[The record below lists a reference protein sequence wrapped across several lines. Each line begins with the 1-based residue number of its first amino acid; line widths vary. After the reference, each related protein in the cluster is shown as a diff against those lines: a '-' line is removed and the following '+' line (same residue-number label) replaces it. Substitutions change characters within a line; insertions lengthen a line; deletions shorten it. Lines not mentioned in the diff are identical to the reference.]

1 MSTSVAFEPGVAI
14 IAGTRYAIR
23 DVGTHGEIQ
32 LGAEDGI
39 VLRPL
44 TYGERARI
52 VGRLAGAPN
61 TVDAV
66 GAAVLRAATTRPGSG
81 DQTVAEILALVL
93 AGANA
98 DAPPFATTLLTVAG
112 AAGWSLRDIDEADA
126 ETIDQLA
133 MQLGAVVAD
142 PDDGWS
148 RIVLVDDAQATSL
161 DDVRRELAER
171 LITRAGAVA
180 NVTTTPETSTA
191 AQDQPLPTTLA
202 TIALPSTLRFDAVE
216 HTVSQPDWTA
226 TPSLDSAPS
235 APELG
240 GGQPSAPNSPGRQP
254 PTLDTPRRLLGV
266 TGTSNPTPAQR
277 VHQAATAEV
286 RPKFRLLGSAN
297 RAAAAAPAM
306 LPNESAPVR
315 PLNRVSYQPD
325 AGAAQRSLNPQPL
338 PPKQPLNTAPAL
350 ELVRAPQS
358 ATPITLPTPSPAPVE
373 ATRLTGWNDAPAD
386 ESAPAVGP
394 TLAQIA
400 TLVGDEVA
408 DALAA
413 LLDHEADLRGID
425 R

>member
-1 MSTSVAFEPGVAI
+1 MSTSVAFEPGSAI

-44 TYGERARI
+44 TYGERSRI

-66 GAAVLRAATTRPGSG
+66 GAAVLRAATMRPGSG
-81 DQTVAEILALVL
+81 DHAVAEILALVL

-148 RIVLVDDAQATSL
+148 RIVLVDDVQATSL
-161 DDVRRELAER
+161 DEVRRELAER
-171 LITRAGAVA
+171 LIARAGVVA
-180 NVTTTPETSTA
+180 NVTAIPETSTA
-191 AQDQPLPTTLA
+191 AQAEQLLTPLPA
-202 TIALPSTLRFDAVE
+202 SGSPSTLRFDAVE
-216 HTVSQPDWTA
+216 HTVSQPDWAA
-226 TPSLDSAPS
+226 TPSRDSAPS
-235 APELG
+235 ALELG
-240 GGQPSAPNSPGRQP
+240 GEQPPAINSPGRQP
-254 PTLDTPRRLLGV
+254 PMLDTPRRLLGV
-266 TGTSNPTPAQR
+266 TGTSSSTLQQR
-277 VHQAATAEV
+277 DRQAASAEV
-286 RPKFRLLGSAN
+286 RPKFRLLGSTN
-297 RAAAAAPAM
+297 RAGAAAPATAAS
-306 LPNESAPVR
+306 ETAPLH

-325 AGAAQRSLNPQPL
+325 AGVAQRSLNPQPL
-338 PPKQPLNTAPAL
+338 PPKQPLNTTPAL

-358 ATPITLPTPSPAPVE
+358 ATPITLPTLGPAPVE
-373 ATRLTGWNDAPAD
+373 ATRLTGWNDAPA
-386 ESAPAVGP
+386 EEFAPAVVP
-394 TLAQIA
+394 TLAQIE